1 MCEYVWHFGYQIS
14 IDLRNMPG
22 LGWSLRMSAG
32 VASTAAWT
40 KEAINFSLGGS
51 SAVNKHKWP
60 VLVGVQWIILVA
72 WLILI
77 GTFAM
82 DDDNPHWIVPVE
94 LVTFQQ
100 VKLKQPNWLRKLQ
113 KNMSSYWRSL
123 FGTGTGQLSWLPG
136 TSSLVDTP
144 ICSRIPWPTSSS
156 WRWSHQGMLTA
167 RGA

>member
-77 GTFAM
+77 AYVVWKKEPAM
-82 DDDNPHWIVPVE
+82 YIIY
-94 LVTFQQ
+94 
-100 VKLKQPNWLRKLQ
+100 LQ
-113 KNMSSYWRSL
+113 YWYS
-123 FGTGTGQLSWLPG
+123 
-136 TSSLVDTP
+136 
-144 ICSRIPWPTSSS
+144 
-156 WRWSHQGMLTA
+156 
-167 RGA
+167 